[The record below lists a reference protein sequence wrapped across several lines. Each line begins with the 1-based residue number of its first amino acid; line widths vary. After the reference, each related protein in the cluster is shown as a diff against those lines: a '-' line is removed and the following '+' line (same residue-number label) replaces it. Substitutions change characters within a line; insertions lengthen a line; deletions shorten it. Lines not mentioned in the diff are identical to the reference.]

1 MSRIPHDYWEGQT
14 MAQKVQIVLED
25 DLDGGEA
32 TQTMTFGFGGVTYE
46 IDLSDKNAA
55 KLGKALAPF
64 IEAGRKLGQSP
75 ATRGRKASG
84 GPTAAE
90 VREWALAMGMTC
102 PHAVGSRR
110 ASARLTTRCTDRE
123 ADRDRGGASK

>member
-1 MSRIPHDYWEGQT
+1 MNRIAHDYWEGRA

-46 IDLSDKNAA
+46 IDLNDKNAA
-55 KLGKALAPF
+55 KLEKALAPF
-64 IEAGRKLGQSP
+64 IEAGRKLGKSP
-75 ATRGRKASG
+75 ATRGRKSAG

-90 VREWALAMGMTC
+90 VREWALANGHDV
-102 PHAVGSRR
+102 PARGRIP
-110 ASARLTTRCTDRE
+110 ASVRE
-123 ADRDRGGASK
+123 AYDAVH